1 MTTNKYREGISHCR
15 KCGRE
20 ITFRDWNPD
29 TEPMH
34 YAERR
39 WARAVLR
46 HGWQYHR
53 EDFPED
59 FRTFTEFMEW
69 YYTPEGRE
77 WDAKQGMIIEAE
89 RIVRGESDE

>member
-1 MTTNKYREGISHCR
+1 VR
-15 KCGRE
+15 KE
-20 ITFRDWNPD
+20 DYLSDWNPN

-39 WARAVLR
+39 RAMAVLR
-46 HGWQYHR
+46 HGWQDHR
-53 EDFPED
+53 EDFPES

-77 WDAKQGMIIEAE
+77 WDVKQGVIIEAE
-89 RIVRGESDE
+89 RIIRGKATIREDWG